1 MTAVWAHRGASAYAP
16 ENTMEAF
23 RLAQEMGADGMEL
36 DVHLTR
42 DGEILVTH
50 DENVR
55 RVTGTDALVRDL
67 TLAQAQALDAC
78 NGMDAYRG
86 ARMPAL
92 CEVLEFLRTNA
103 MTLNIE
109 LKTGE
114 TLYPGLE
121 EKTVEMVHR
130 FGLADRVLYSSF
142 NHRSLLLVRQA
153 DPVARIGLLYS
164 ETMVDPHIYARHL
177 HADAIHPE
185 FHSLY
190 FAPDTAR
197 GCQDAGVRIHPWTV
211 NDEQDM
217 RALCRLGCEAL
228 ITNFPDVARRIVEEG
243 GQS

>member
-23 RLAQEMGADGMEL
+23 RLAQKMGADGIEL
-36 DVHLTR
+36 DVHLTC

-55 RVTGTDALVRDL
+55 RVTGVDAQVSSL

-78 NGMDAYRG
+78 NGMEAYRG
-86 ARMPAL
+86 ARLPAL
-92 CEVLEFLRTNA
+92 CEVLDFLKGNG

-114 TLYPGLE
+114 VLYPGLE

-142 NHRSLLLVRQA
+142 NHYSLVLVREVDPQA
-153 DPVARIGLLYS
+153 KIGLLYS
-164 ETMVDPHIYARHL
+164 EAMVDPALYAQHL
-177 HADAIHPE
+177 RADAIHPE
-185 FHSLY
+185 YRTL
-190 FAPDTAR
+190 AVPGAVE
-197 GCQDAGVRIHPWTV
+197 GCKRANVRIHPWTV
-211 NDEQDM
+211 NAEADM
-217 RALCRLGCEAL
+217 RALCGIPCEAI
-228 ITNFPDVARRIVEEG
+228 ITNHPDIARRVVDETRKA
-243 GQS
+243 

>member
-103 MTLNIE
+103 MMLNIE

-153 DPVARIGLLYS
+153 DPAARIGLLYS

-228 ITNFPDVARRIVEEG
+228 ITNFPDVARRIVEESS
-243 GQS
+243 QS